1 MKTDISV
8 KRGNFKMKLIII
20 FLNKIEYLDDLL
32 SAFLEIGV
40 PGATILD
47 SVGMGHIVS
56 HDIPIFAG
64 LRDFF
69 AGSSPTNKTILMVT
83 DKDMIIDIDEVLKD
97 VTGYHKKTGIA
108 KMISVPIDGLFGF
121 EK

>member
-1 MKTDISV
+1 
-8 KRGNFKMKLIII
+8 MKLIII

-40 PGATILD
+40 PGATVLD

-56 HDIPIFAG
+56 HDLPIFAG

-69 AGSSPTNKTILMVT
+69 AGSSPTNKTILIVT
-83 DKDMIIDIDEVLKD
+83 EKHRISKIDEVLKD
-97 VTGYHKKTGIA
+97 VTNYHQKSGVA
-108 KMISVPIDGLFGF
+108 KIISVPVDDLFGF
-121 EK
+121 ER

>member
-1 MKTDISV
+1 MNEENLT
-8 KRGNFKMKLIII
+8 MKLIII

-40 PGATILD
+40 PGATVLD

-69 AGSSPTNKTILMVT
+69 AGSSPTNKTIMIVT
-83 DKDMIIDIDEVLKD
+83 KKNMIQKIDEVLED
-97 VTGYHKKTGIA
+97 ITGYHQQTGIA
-108 KMISVPIDGLFGF
+108 KMISVPIDDLFGF
-121 EK
+121 NH

>member
-1 MKTDISV
+1 
-8 KRGNFKMKLIII
+8 MKLIII

-32 SAFLEIGV
+32 SAFMEIGL

-47 SVGMGHIVS
+47 SVGMGHIIS

-69 AGSSPTNKTILMVT
+69 GGSSPINKTILVVT
-83 DKDMIIDIDEVLKD
+83 KKDMIPKMDEVLKD
-97 VTGYHKKTGIA
+97 ITGYNKKKGIA
-108 KMISVPIDGLFGF
+108 KMISVPVDELFGF
-121 EK
+121 

>member
-1 MKTDISV
+1 LSERIL
-8 KRGNFKMKLIII
+8 NMKLIII

-32 SAFLEIGV
+32 AAFLEIGV
-40 PGATILD
+40 PGATVLD

-69 AGSSPTNKTILMVT
+69 AGSSPTNKTILIVT
-83 DKDMIIDIDEVLKD
+83 QKNMIPKIDEALKD
-97 VTGYHKKTGIA
+97 VTEYHQKTGVA
-108 KMISVPIDGLFGF
+108 KMISVPVDDLFGF

>member
-1 MKTDISV
+1 
-8 KRGNFKMKLIII
+8 MKLIII

-32 SAFLEIGV
+32 SAFLEIGI
-40 PGATILD
+40 PGATVLD

-64 LRDFF
+64 LKDFF
-69 AGSSPTNKTILMVT
+69 AGSSPTNKTILIVT
-83 DKDMIIDIDEVLKD
+83 KKDMIPKIDEVLKD
-97 VTGYHKKTGIA
+97 ITDYDKKEKKA
-108 KMISVPIDGLFGF
+108 KMISVPVDNLFGF

>member
-1 MKTDISV
+1 MSEGTL
-8 KRGNFKMKLIII
+8 NMKLIII

-40 PGATILD
+40 PGATVLD

-83 DKDMIIDIDEVLKD
+83 KKDMISKIDEVLED
-97 VTGYHKKTGIA
+97 ITGYRQKTGIA
-108 KMISVPIDGLFGF
+108 KMVSVPVDDLFGF
-121 EK
+121 NQ

>member
-1 MKTDISV
+1 
-8 KRGNFKMKLIII
+8 MKLIII

-32 SAFLEIGV
+32 AAFLEIGV
-40 PGATILD
+40 PGATVLD

-69 AGSSPTNKTILMVT
+69 AGSSPTNKTILIAT
-83 DKDMIIDIDEVLKD
+83 QKDMISRIDEVLKD
-97 VTGYHKKTGIA
+97 VTSYHQKTGVA
-108 KMISVPIDGLFGF
+108 KMISVPIDDLFGF

>member
-1 MKTDISV
+1 
-8 KRGNFKMKLIII
+8 MKLIII

-83 DKDMIIDIDEVLKD
+83 QKDMISKIDEVLKD
-97 VTGYHKKTGIA
+97 VTGYDQQTGIA
-108 KMISVPIDGLFGF
+108 KMVSLPVDGLFGF
-121 EK
+121 DR

>member
-1 MKTDISV
+1 MSERTL
-8 KRGNFKMKLIII
+8 NMKLIII

-32 SAFLEIGV
+32 AAFLEIGV
-40 PGATILD
+40 PGATVLD

-83 DKDMIIDIDEVLKD
+83 QKDMIPKIDEALKD
-97 VTGYHKKTGIA
+97 VTEYHQKTGVA
-108 KMISVPIDGLFGF
+108 KMITVPVDDLFGF

>member
-1 MKTDISV
+1 
-8 KRGNFKMKLIII
+8 MKLIIL
-20 FLNKIEYLDDLL
+20 FLNKIEYLEDLL

-47 SVGMGHIVS
+47 SVGMGHIIS

-69 AGSSPTNKTILMVT
+69 GGSSPTNKTILVLTKNDLIPKM
-83 DKDMIIDIDEVLKD
+83 DEVLKD
-97 VTGYHKKTGIA
+97 VTGYDKKSGIA
-108 KMISVPIDGLFGF
+108 KMISVPVDELFGF